1 MRNLLDR
8 FTWHSLG
15 SSTEVVLHWRG
26 QQRWVPQHCKSAN
39 CVMRVWVWFL
49 ATWVPVVE
57 EDSLSGHTLN
67 ALDCSCASG
76 KFYHGAHAF
85 PLWRYPYTK
94 ILSPTVYF
102 LYCSTNT
109 QSFMLSYQILV
120 LLKRWSKKRDKRIRS
135 SQSTS
140 ATWLEERKTL
150 KPHLELKPSIF
161 LLVFWI
167 GSYYAVPSGL
177 RLNLPSAF
185 WVLGLQVCSCMRFS
199 SCFAEE
205 NTMGCD
211 GNIEECF
218 MVIYVVDHFH
228 SGCLLFCCCL
238 FLRPVLYVALAI
250 LALAISG
257 LILSRTASAS

>member
-161 LLVFWI
+161 LLVFLNRVLLCSPVWPQTQFALSLLGARI
-167 GSYYAVPSGL
+167 TSVQLYAL
-177 RLNLPSAF
+177 F
-185 WVLGLQVCSCMRFS
+185 
-199 SCFAEE
+199 
-205 NTMGCD
+205 
-211 GNIEECF
+211 
-218 MVIYVVDHFH
+218 
-228 SGCLLFCCCL
+228 LLFC
-238 FLRPVLYVALAI
+238 RRKYH
-250 LALAISG
+250 G
-257 LILSRTASAS
+257 MWW